1 MSAEGAPDASWGRA
15 LAAAAVLGGAAG
27 PEVVARLGGAAGEVA
42 RRALGAWGA
51 LPSEA
56 RARAVIEAA
65 QEARAPRPAGVARV
79 DRGWLE
85 AALPGDPRARAAW
98 EAGRADAVGVWWSRG
113 VTARWVALPAEDARA
128 ALAAPA
134 DLARWPAPAIVAA
147 LRRVSLAVIAHVT
160 LEAGDPA
167 VARLAASVVDG
178 AVVIEVARRLR
189 GEPAVRDALGPVRAA
204 AARVRG
210 VDPAT
215 ELGLGA
221 AAIGRR
227 LDAAGDDGGAQV
239 RLVLAPAIARLVT
252 ADGLDVPWPALRRL
266 IEP

>member
-1 MSAEGAPDASWGRA
+1 MSAEAPEASWGRA
-15 LAAAAVLGGAAG
+15 LAAAAVLGATSPEIGA
-27 PEVVARLGGAAGEVA
+27 RFGGAAGEAA
-42 RRALGAWGA
+42 RRTLAAWRA

-65 QEARAPRPAGVARV
+65 QDARAPRPAGVARI
-79 DRGWLE
+79 DRGWFE
-85 AALPGDPRARAAW
+85 AALPADPRARPAW
-98 EAGRADAVGVWWSRG
+98 EAARTDPVGVWWSRC

-128 ALAAPA
+128 ALAAPG
-134 DLARWPAPAIVAA
+134 DLARWPAAAIVAA

-178 AVVIEVARRLR
+178 AVVIDVVRRLR

-215 ELGLGA
+215 ELGLGG